1 MHGFTF
7 KFKIMAYTK
16 QRSRAYRHDMTPK
29 KLAVADYGFGRYGCG
44 RYWFSVWSLVNMVFL
59 LWPRSSCCGRYG
71 CGRYGCTRMH
81 GRSESDRLT
90 TATIEKSL
98 HFYFGK
104 HWQKMQH
111 RKSKRQLEVNA
122 EMCHGD
128 FGECNF
134 NIFMLLQPLRNAQH
148 SLQ

>member
-7 KFKIMAYTK
+7 KFKIWPTRNREVGPIDTIWRQKNSQWPIMV
-16 QRSRAYRHDMTPK
+16 SVDMV
-29 KLAVADYGFGRYGCG
+29 VADIDFPCGHWSIWFFCCG
-44 RYWFSVWSLVNMVFL
+44 RDIVL
-59 LWPRSSCCGRYG
+59 LWPIWLWPIWLHP
-71 CGRYGCTRMH
+71 H

-111 RKSKRQLEVNA
+111 RKRQLEVNA
-122 EMCHGD
+122 EMWHGD

-148 SLQ
+148 SL